1 MIYYMEHMFRED
13 NIPTKVLQI
22 RSFSQ
27 YLYKIE
33 REKQIKNHKWL
44 IEGLR
49 SAATKASLQSRIFD
63 GLNVLRLFQVGQF
76 V

>member
-1 MIYYMEHMFRED
+1 MEQMFRED

-27 YLYKIE
+27 HLYKIE

-49 SAATKASLQSRIFD
+49 SAATKASLQSR
-63 GLNVLRLFQVGQF
+63 NLR
-76 V
+76 